1 MNLRKPSRFALG
13 NFALI
18 MLILLV
24 SVATLY
30 ALNPNFVYVYI
41 CGAVT
46 FYATIKFY
54 HYRVRRHTYLNPP
67 SYAEFVYNMQTGLDQ
82 LQSDFDGFMTQVNIY
97 TYTPTTGGE
106 T

>member
-1 MNLRKPSRFALG
+1 MRGLPSKFATG
-13 NFALI
+13 NVSLAI
-18 MLILLV
+18 LILLV

-30 ALNPNFVYVYI
+30 ALNPNFVYVYV

-67 SYAEFVYNMQTGLDQ
+67 DISQSLYNITTKIDAI
-82 LQSDFDGFMTQVNIY
+82 QSDIENLRYQV
-97 TYTPTTGGE
+97 TFTPTAGGE